1 MVCQKSPSAAC
12 RFIPGRFWKPTCCH
26 RRSRKRAGVALWMNC
41 QSSPAMSTAATYVKT
56 KILCLTSAPLRRN
69 KNWAN
74 CRWVHVRRNVAQ
86 PAASSHYAP
95 FRGSSPWT
103 QNRLMLPAWLGAGT
117 ALQKVVEDGKQSEL
131 EAIVPRLAILLDASR
146 HAGDGL
152 RQSRP
157 VAGGIL

>member
-1 MVCQKSPSAAC
+1 MFA
-12 RFIPGRFWKPTCCH
+12 
-26 RRSRKRAGVALWMNC
+26 
-41 QSSPAMSTAATYVKT
+41 
-56 KILCLTSAPLRRN
+56 
-69 KNWAN
+69 
-74 CRWVHVRRNVAQ
+74 
-86 PAASSHYAP
+86 
-95 FRGSSPWT
+95 WT

-131 EAIVPRLAILLDASR
+131 EAMCRDCTILLDASR